1 MEALGGTL
9 SIIVVIL
16 ALFLAILALLMPWFV
31 YQIRNQTQDMG
42 QKMDVMIKLLARQSG
57 VTVKPKVKVCPS
69 CGAKN
74 RTQDHVCVRCGKALP

>member
-9 SIIVVIL
+9 SVLVLIL

-31 YQIRNQTQDMG
+31 YQIRNQTRDMG
-42 QKMDVMIKLLARQSG
+42 RKMDTIVKLLARQSG
-57 VTVKPKVKVCPS
+57 VKVKTRVKVCPA

-74 RTQDHVCVRCGKALP
+74 RMEDFKCIQCGKPLP

>member
-31 YQIRNQTQDMG
+31 YQIRNQTRDMG
-42 QKMDVMIKLLARQSG
+42 EKMDTIIRLLARQSG
-57 VTVKPKVKVCPS
+57 IKVKSKVKVCPA

-74 RTQDHVCVRCGKALP
+74 RMQDFNCIRCGKAL